1 MRNAATVSLALAIPA
16 SANVDVF
23 IIGRIGDLDSGSMG
37 RINPMKRELPSVSG
51 FELLFANIY
60 LLLSQWLMDRCLP
73 G

>member
-16 SANVDVF
+16 STNEYF
-23 IIGRIGDLDSGSMG
+23 FIGRIGDLDSGSMG
-37 RINPMKRELPSVSG
+37 RINPMKRELLSVSG

-60 LLLSQWLMDRCLP
+60 LLLSQWLMDRCLL